1 MHWESFSPQLLLP
14 CSNLAMYN
22 MMQHRL
28 RWFLLFFFSFIWGN
42 LHMSAC
48 VIPKWHPFKTLFHV
62 TEKMRG
68 SFGPSTSTK
77 WHPLPHELVAKINVL
92 WAMVIGCAWLS
103 HSSCHVNH
111 HCVPH
116 RIPNLNPTQNMCMTR
131 CCRFP
136 WLSSHVIYDC
146 IQDPIKLLFICHMI
160 GRLLVMCKLSSL
172 VICLKT

>member
-77 WHPLPHELVAKINVL
+77 WHPLLHELVAKINVL

-136 WLSSHVIYDC
+136 WLSSHVILYDC
-146 IQDPIKLLFICHMI
+146 IQDPSF
-160 GRLLVMCKLSSL
+160 
-172 VICLKT
+172 